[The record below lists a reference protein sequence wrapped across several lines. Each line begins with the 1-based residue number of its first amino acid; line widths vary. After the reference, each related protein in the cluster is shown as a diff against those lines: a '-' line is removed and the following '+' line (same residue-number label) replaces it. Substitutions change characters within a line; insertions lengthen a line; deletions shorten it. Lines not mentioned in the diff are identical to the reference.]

1 MKILSTPIISLIV
14 YLQEHSPLF
23 TQLVAN
29 LFT

>member
-1 MKILSTPIISLIV
+1 MKTLYTPLIALIV

-23 TQLVAN
+23 TQVIGN

>member
-1 MKILSTPIISLIV
+1 MKTLSTPIISLIV